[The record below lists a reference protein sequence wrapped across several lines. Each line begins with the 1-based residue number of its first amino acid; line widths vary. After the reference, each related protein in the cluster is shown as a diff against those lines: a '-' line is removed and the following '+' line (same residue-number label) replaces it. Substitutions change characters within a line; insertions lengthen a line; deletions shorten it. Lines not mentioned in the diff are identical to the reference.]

1 MPIIPNFPFQTLY
14 GGNKK
19 AAEDL
24 LQQFEFHAHEALR
37 TAGYTWAV
45 VEGERWYIDPDEH
58 IELRGVSVAFHY
70 HQRKRI
76 LNEVVAWYQSLLPIM
91 IEQAVNLEM
100 VRMEFIPLDLRS
112 LSISAVS
119 LPDNYE
125 VP

>member
-76 LNEVVAWYQSLLPIM
+76 LNEVVACQAQLRMPRMASNIADAVWITLALAWYICWYMSRLP
-91 IEQAVNLEM
+91 
-100 VRMEFIPLDLRS
+100 
-112 LSISAVS
+112 VS
-119 LPDNYE
+119 SS
-125 VP
+125 